1 MSEIEIMQSSPDGYT
16 PIPNELLRNPEVS
29 HKAVRVYGFLRSHRS
44 GWKLNVRAV
53 STQLCMAKN
62 TVSSAIQ
69 ELETLGYV
77 TREWQATEGGIRN
90 GMKYLIF
97 DKPAGRSDVS
107 KNETRVSQFVSAQE
121 HGISQVATHKEEHS
135 FKKNNLKEE
144 QNPKTEFG
152 AEFAQFWRAYP
163 RKAGKGNALT
173 KFEEQVSSG
182 AVPDD
187 LVKAATNYRAETE
200 RQQTEMRYIP
210 HPSTFL
216 NQERW
221 RDYLKAPAMSAADKR
236 RATIEK
242 LENLEL

>member
-1 MSEIEIMQSSPDGYT
+1 MSTIEIMRSIHDGYT
-16 PIPNELLRNPEVS
+16 PIPNDLLRNPDVS
-29 HKAVRVYGFLRSHRS
+29 HKAVRVYGFLRSHKS
-44 GWKLNVRAV
+44 GWMLNVRAV
-53 STQLCMAKN
+53 ATQLGMSKN
-62 TVSSAIQ
+62 TVSSAMQ

-77 TREWQATEGGIRN
+77 TREWQTTEGGVRN

-97 DKPAGRSDVS
+97 DKPAGRAGVP
-107 KNETRVSQFVSAQE
+107 KTGTRVSQFLGAQE
-121 HGISQVATHKEEHS
+121 RGIPQIGTHKEEQS
-135 FKKNNLKEE
+135 FKKNNPKEE

-152 AEFAQFWRAYP
+152 AEFDAFWKSYP
-163 RKAGKGNALT
+163 RKAGKQKAQT
-173 KFEEQVSSG
+173 KFEEQISNG
-182 AVPDD
+182 ASPDD
-187 LVKAATNYRAETE
+187 LVKASTNFRAETE